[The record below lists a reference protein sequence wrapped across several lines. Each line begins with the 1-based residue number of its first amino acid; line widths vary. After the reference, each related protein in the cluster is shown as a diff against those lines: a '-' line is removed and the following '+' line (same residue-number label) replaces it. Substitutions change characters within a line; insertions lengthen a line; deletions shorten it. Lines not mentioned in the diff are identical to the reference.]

1 MSGLPARPAILT
13 PHAEVA
19 ERVLLPGD
27 PRRALL
33 LAQRLMDGPRMLNHA
48 RGLWGYS
55 GSAADGA
62 LLTIQSTGFGGPSL
76 AAVVRDL
83 AGLGARR
90 LVRIGTAR
98 GNGAAPG
105 SLVIA
110 REALALD
117 GTSRA
122 LGAGE
127 APLRPDPALLAALR
141 AAAPGAPV
149 GAVAS
154 TDLLDAP
161 APGALAVDLSTAPL
175 LALASR
181 LGLAA
186 ASVLLLVGDEGA
198 TEDGEA
204 RLGDL
209 GFAALRP
216 AR

>member
-1 MSGLPARPAILT
+1 MAGLPARRAILT

-55 GSAADGA
+55 GRAADGE

-76 AAVVRDL
+76 AAVVGDL

-90 LVRIGTAR
+90 LLRIGTAR
-98 GNGAAPG
+98 APG
-105 SLVIA
+105 LAPGTLVVA
-110 REALALD
+110 ESALARD

-122 LGAGE
+122 LGAAE
-127 APLRPDPALLAALR
+127 AALRPDPALLARLR
-141 AAAPGAPV
+141 AALPEARAGV
-149 GAVAS
+149 VAS
-154 TDLLDAP
+154 ADLLDAP
-161 APGALAVDLSTAPL
+161 SPDALALDLSTAAL
-175 LALASR
+175 LAVAGR

-186 ASVLLLVGDEGA
+186 AAVLLVVGDGLEG
-198 TEDGEA
+198 EELERGEA
-204 RLGDL
+204 RLGDAGLAGL
-209 GFAALRP
+209 G
-216 AR
+216 